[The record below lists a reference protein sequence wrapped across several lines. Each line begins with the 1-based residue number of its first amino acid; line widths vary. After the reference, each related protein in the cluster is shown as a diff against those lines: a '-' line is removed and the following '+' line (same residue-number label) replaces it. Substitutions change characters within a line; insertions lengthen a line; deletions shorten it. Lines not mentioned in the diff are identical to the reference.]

1 MKKRFFIILTVICCS
16 SINAQKSD
24 TYEIEKLSS
33 SDYPDQLYQKI
44 EQNLVQISVTDDLVL
59 NDAHPVLDA
68 FHRK

>member
-1 MKKRFFIILTVICCS
+1 MKKRFFIILAVICCS

-24 TYEIEKLSS
+24 TYEIEKLSR
-33 SDYPDQLYQKI
+33 SDYPIAVVPMVQLYQKI
-44 EQNLVQISVTDDLVL
+44 EQNLVL